1 MEEIAPDWLNDYPE
15 DKFTVFK
22 TCFLST
28 QKNSHNLD
36 ISAEVLKR
44 DAKTILGN
52 FLVAKLQYGD
62 ASTHLPSEI
71 IYGYFP
77 KEQDVEF
84 EETEDEVVDGDI
96 EKADTGR
103 TVVVRILCVVKPC
116 VRHLDICEMLNI
128 ESVAF

>member
-62 ASTHLPSEI
+62 ASTHLPAEI

-84 EETEDEVVDGDI
+84 EETEDGNVKAWPCPCASTHAPPRRYCRT
-96 EKADTGR
+96 KADGPWPACCR
-103 TVVVRILCVVKPC
+103 KWQ
-116 VRHLDICEMLNI
+116 
-128 ESVAF
+128 